1 MKKSNNSPNSSTS
14 STATRTSSG
23 SDACGRDTVTS
34 SPADSP
40 KVQKSGGGR
49 SKAAAPLDLRIEAIA
64 SSINKKFG
72 AGALMP
78 LEAGPQGSVPV
89 TPTGSL
95 SLDRALGVGG
105 YPKGRIIEVF
115 GPESSGKTTLT
126 LHAIA
131 QVQAAGGAA
140 AFIDAEHAF
149 DVRYARCLG
158 VDPARL
164 LVSQP
169 DCGEQGL
176 DIAGTLVESGTV
188 DLVVVDSVAALVPK
202 AEIDGEMGDHHMG
215 LHARLMS
222 RGVRK
227 MTADASRTKTT
238 VIFINQLRQKIGV
251 VFGNP
256 ETTTGGNALRFFASV
271 RLDVRRIGKVSAGD
285 ATIGNRTRVKVVK
298 NKLAPP
304 FQEAEFDIRW
314 GHGIDRTGELI
325 DQALEQGILQK
336 SGAYLSYDGKN
347 IGQGRERA
355 RAALLDDPLLEQG
368 LIVRLSEGP
377 AEQGGVINTSAPT
390 DEVEG
395 PTKAE
400 AAA

>member
-1 MKKSNNSPNSSTS
+1 MAQKSHKSNTTS
-14 STATRTSSG
+14 AESNDKKGVDQRI
-23 SDACGRDTVTS
+23 
-34 SPADSP
+34 
-40 KVQKSGGGR
+40 
-49 SKAAAPLDLRIEAIA
+49 SKIA
-64 SSINKKFG
+64 EDINKRYG
-72 AGALMP
+72 EGALMS
-78 LEAGPQGSVPV
+78 LADGPQASIDV
-89 TPTGSL
+89 TSTGSL
-95 SLDRALGVGG
+95 TLDRALGTGG
-105 YPKGRIIEVF
+105 YPRGRIVEIF

-131 QVQAAGGAA
+131 EVQARGGTA

-149 DVRYARCLG
+149 DIRYAQALG
-158 VDPARL
+158 VNPAKL
-164 LVSQP
+164 LVAQP

-176 DIAGTLVESGTV
+176 DIAGALVESGAV
-188 DLVVVDSVAALVPK
+188 DLVVIDSVAALVPK

-215 LHARLMS
+215 LHARLMG
-222 RGVRK
+222 RGVRT

-251 VFGNP
+251 TFGNP

-271 RLDVRRIGKVSAGD
+271 RLDVRRIGKVNAGD

-314 GHGIDRTGELI
+314 GQGIDSVGELLDLGQ
-325 DQALEQGILQK
+325 DQGLVSKAG
-336 SGAYLSYDGKN
+336 SYLSMGGQN

-355 RAALLDDPLLEQG
+355 RTHLIENPEILQLLLGQ
-368 LIVRLSEGP
+368 VRGTATPP
-377 AEQGGVINTSAPT
+377 AES
-390 DEVEG
+390 
-395 PTKAE
+395 